1 VTNLD
6 PADYD
11 ALREI
16 AARQLRHERRQHT
29 LRPTD
34 LVHEAWL
41 RLEQAAAPADSELSL
56 RLRAARTMRQVL
68 VDHARRRVALRRGVP
83 APLADDVP
91 AAARDAYV
99 VDLDGA
105 LAGLAE
111 LAPDV
116 AQVVELR
123 FFGGCSVEEA
133 AEVLGLS
140 PRTVKRR
147 WQLAKAWLHREITR

>member
-1 VTNLD
+1 MEHARQ
-6 PADYD
+6 PAD
-11 ALREI
+11 
-16 AARQLRHERRQHT
+16 
-29 LRPTD
+29 PD
-34 LVHEAWL
+34 L
-41 RLEQAAAPADSELSL
+41 PL

-91 AAARDAYV
+91 AAARDAYL
-99 VDLDGA
+99 VDLDAA
-105 LAGLAE
+105 LAELAQ

-133 AEVLGLS
+133 ADALGLS

-147 WQLAKAWLHREITR
+147 WQLAKGWLHREISK